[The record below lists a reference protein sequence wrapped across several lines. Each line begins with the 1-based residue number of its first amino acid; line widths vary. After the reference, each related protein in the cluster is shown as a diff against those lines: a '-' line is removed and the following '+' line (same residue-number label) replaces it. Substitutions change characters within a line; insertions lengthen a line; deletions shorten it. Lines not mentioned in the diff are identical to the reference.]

1 MADPCRCEEL
11 KRERDEAR
19 AHSAA
24 QSDAIGEL
32 VMQCDEL
39 VREIGRLRAELA
51 QAKRRA
57 LPCTWTAAEAKR

>member
-1 MADPCRCEEL
+1 MPSSCRCDEL

-24 QSDAIGEL
+24 QSNAIGEL

-39 VREIGRLRAELA
+39 VREIGRLRAELER
-51 QAKRRA
+51 AKRRA
-57 LPCTWTAAEAKR
+57 LPCTWMEGKR